1 MMFKSGG
8 MMRGKHSL
16 FYHILI
22 FIIAQLVWLSL
33 LGIWIYWYVSNYI
46 IYEKVGD
53 QVSPQLLYDVQ
64 NALPF
69 VLGLILLIGLSF
81 ITSVIFRD
89 LNVQLRLREL
99 YDNFISNVT
108 HELKSPLSSIQLYL
122 ETLRQRNVPPEKQ
135 KEFLDLMLIDADR
148 LQRLINSILEISAQE
163 KKKTLKDYKV
173 YAADD
178 FLRKLIE
185 ESFQRFRVKQE
196 NYLIEGRADCNIA
209 AVKESLKIVF
219 DNLVDNAVK
228 YSLDVPDVKVRLSCN
243 SHKLFI
249 DFSDK
254 GIGIPQSERK
264 KIFRKFYRINN
275 KDIPNVKGT
284 GLGLYHVRQII
295 KLHKGK
301 IYLANEGISRGSDF
315 RIELPVF
322 TGRADK
328 NMISGQVEN
337 G

>member
-1 MMFKSGG
+1 
-8 MMRGKHSL
+8 MRGKHSL

-46 IYEKVGD
+46 IYERVGD

-81 ITSVIFRD
+81 ITSIIFRD

-122 ETLRQRNVPPEKQ
+122 ETLRQRDVPPDKQ
-135 KEFLDLMLIDADR
+135 KEFLDIMMTDADR

-163 KKKTLKDYKV
+163 KKKSFKDYKV
-173 YAADD
+173 YSADD
-178 FLRKLIE
+178 FLKKMIE
-185 ESFQRFRVKQE
+185 ESFQRFRVKKE
-196 NYLIEGRADCNIA
+196 NYTIEGKADCSIA

-228 YSLDVPDVKVRLSCN
+228 YSTNVPDIKVRLICTPN
-243 SHKLFI
+243 KLII

-254 GIGIPQSERK
+254 GIGIPPKERK

-275 KDIPNVKGT
+275 KDNPNVKGT

-301 IYLANEGISRGSDF
+301 IYLANESITRGSVF
-315 RIELPVF
+315 RIELPRY
-322 TGRADK
+322 TKKAE
-328 NMISGQVEN
+328 QN

>member
-1 MMFKSGG
+1 
-8 MMRGKHSL
+8 MRGKHSL

-46 IYEKVGD
+46 IYERVGD

-81 ITSVIFRD
+81 ITSIIFRD

-122 ETLRQRNVPPEKQ
+122 ETLRERDVPPDKQ
-135 KEFLDLMLIDADR
+135 KEFLDIMMTDADR

-163 KKKTLKDYKV
+163 KKKSFKDYKV
-173 YAADD
+173 YSADD
-178 FLRKLIE
+178 FLKKIIE
-185 ESFQRFRVKQE
+185 ESFQRFRVKKD
-196 NYLIEGRADCNIA
+196 NYTIEGNADCRIA

-228 YSLDVPDVKVRLSCN
+228 YSTNVPDIKVRLICAPN
-243 SHKLFI
+243 KLII

-254 GIGIPQSERK
+254 GIGIPPKERK

-275 KDIPNVKGT
+275 KDNPNVKGT

-301 IYLANEGISRGSDF
+301 IYLVNEGITRGSVF
-315 RIELPVF
+315 RIELPLF
-322 TGRADK
+322 TKKA
-328 NMISGQVEN
+328 E
-337 G
+337 

>member
-1 MMFKSGG
+1 
-8 MMRGKHSL
+8 MRGKHSL

-46 IYEKVGD
+46 TYEKVGD

-81 ITSVIFRD
+81 ITSIIFRD

-99 YDNFISNVT
+99 YDNFIGNVT

-122 ETLRQRNVPPEKQ
+122 ETLRQRDVPPEKQ
-135 KEFLDLMLIDADR
+135 KEFLDMMMTDADR

-163 KKKTLKDYKV
+163 KRKSLEDYQVYHADELLKKI
-173 YAADD
+173 
-178 FLRKLIE
+178 IE
-185 ESFQRFRVKQE
+185 ESFQRFRVKRE
-196 NYLIEGRADCNIA
+196 NYSIGGEVQCYIA
-209 AVKESLKIVF
+209 AVKDALKTVF
-219 DNLVDNAVK
+219 DNLVDNSVK
-228 YSLDVPDVKVRLSCN
+228 YSIDIPEFEVKLSGN
-243 SHKLFI
+243 SRKVFI

-254 GIGIPQSERK
+254 GVGVPQKERK
-264 KIFRKFYRINN
+264 KVFRKFYRINN

-284 GLGLYHVRQII
+284 GLGLYQVRQII

-301 IYLANEGISRGSDF
+301 IYLVDEGVSKGSTF
-315 RIELPVF
+315 RIELPVYYKDDHIK
-322 TGRADK
+322 T
-328 NMISGQVEN
+328 
-337 G
+337 

>member
-1 MMFKSGG
+1 
-8 MMRGKHSL
+8 MRGKHSL
-16 FYHILI
+16 LYHILI

-135 KEFLDLMLIDADR
+135 KEFLDLMMIDADR

-163 KKKTLKDYKV
+163 KKKTFKDYQV
-173 YAADD
+173 YAADN
-178 FLRKLIE
+178 FLKKLIE

-196 NYLIEGRADCNIA
+196 SYTIEGRADCNIA

-228 YSLDVPDVKVRLSCN
+228 YSIDAPEVKVRLSCN
-243 SHKLFI
+243 SHKLII

-254 GIGIPQSERK
+254 GIGIPQGERK

-284 GLGLYHVRQII
+284 GLGLYQVRQII

-301 IYLANEGISRGSDF
+301 IYLADEGISRGSVF
-315 RIELPVF
+315 RIELPIF
-322 TGRADK
+322 NGRANK
-328 NMISGQVEN
+328 NLISRRVEN

>member
-1 MMFKSGG
+1 
-8 MMRGKHSL
+8 MRGKHSL

-46 IYEKVGD
+46 IYERVGD

-81 ITSVIFRD
+81 ITSIIFRD

-122 ETLRQRNVPPEKQ
+122 ETLRQRDVPPDKQ
-135 KEFLDLMLIDADR
+135 KEFLDIMMTDADR

-163 KKKTLKDYKV
+163 KKKSFKDYKV
-173 YAADD
+173 YSADD
-178 FLRKLIE
+178 FLKKIIE
-185 ESFQRFRVKQE
+185 ESFQRFRVKKE
-196 NYLIEGRADCNIA
+196 NYTIEGKADCRIA
-209 AVKESLKIVF
+209 AIKESLKIVF

-228 YSLDVPDVKVRLSCN
+228 YSANVPDIKVRIICAPN
-243 SHKLFI
+243 KLII

-254 GIGIPQSERK
+254 GIGIPPKERK

-275 KDIPNVKGT
+275 KDNPNVKGT

-301 IYLANEGISRGSDF
+301 IYLVNEGITRGSVF
-315 RIELPVF
+315 RIELPLF
-322 TGRADK
+322 TKKA
-328 NMISGQVEN
+328 E
-337 G
+337 